1 MVLNLDLEIYKEPK
15 LMQNPSKAVRT
26 LKTKMP
32 SLTFACP

>member
-1 MVLNLDLEIYKEPK
+1 MIRLEYVTYKEPK

-26 LKTKMP
+26 LKMKMS